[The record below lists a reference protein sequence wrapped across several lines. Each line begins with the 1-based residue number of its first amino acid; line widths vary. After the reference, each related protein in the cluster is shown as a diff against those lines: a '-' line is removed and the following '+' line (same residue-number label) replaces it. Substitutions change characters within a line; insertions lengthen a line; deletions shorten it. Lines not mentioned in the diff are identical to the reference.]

1 MMAWLKKNPKERIE
15 LSLKNERLPG
25 WPLNFIT
32 ILLFSATAVVA
43 ESDLRVRPISKIQIR
58 HSTS

>member
-15 LSLKNERLPG
+15 LGLKNERLPG

-43 ESDLRVRPISKIQIR
+43 ESDLRVRPDKA
-58 HSTS
+58 

>member
-25 WPLNFIT
+25 WPFKLHNDSPIFCYCGRCRVGFAGQT
-32 ILLFSATAVVA
+32 HQQN
-43 ESDLRVRPISKIQIR
+43 SDKA
-58 HSTS
+58 